1 MSIGEFLVV
10 IVAMLSPFLLIGI
23 PIWVLWVGIDNIGL
37 GTLRKCFRGIDLH
50 ETPQLGDVTFTYHTY
65 RGILVWSIQEEH
77 TIWAEPVEAR
87 KLLGRLLRFNL
98 TMGMLGAGMVFI
110 PLLAIGNYLAQR
122 RSIAKQVRALDRPE
136 SS

>member
-1 MSIGEFLVV
+1 MSIGKFLLV
-10 IVAMLSPFLLIGI
+10 IVTMLSPFLLIGI

-37 GTLRKCFRGIDLH
+37 GTLRKCFQGIDLH
-50 ETPQLGDVTFTYHTY
+50 ESPQPGDVTFTYHTY

-98 TMGMLGAGMVFI
+98 TMGMLGTGMVFI

-122 RSIAKQVRALDRPE
+122 RSIAKQERALDRSE